1 MTRMHLMSLDC
12 SPACVCAWSQEGS
25 QALMFLANY
34 AKKKGD
40 FAEAEQYC
48 MPFQPFLRTAHL
60 YSQSI
65 LVRVGFAQLLM
76 LVFLNQ
82 LFALRASGKDLLDRG
97 AGGHKEHAKALLRDL
112 HSHHAHENSMSMM
125 K

>member
-76 LVFLNQ
+76 LVFLNV
-82 LFALRASGKDLLDRG
+82 LCLWVLTTF
-97 AGGHKEHAKALLRDL
+97 LLRRWITGL
-112 HSHHAHENSMSMM
+112 LSYAHFYCIV
-125 K
+125 